1 MASAARVR
9 ARGVRRRIRIFNHE
23 GHNGHEGFL
32 LNSFV
37 LFVSFVFESFY
48 EPRPSHFEE
57 QDVVPRLIR
66 DRVEIADVALAAL
79 GLRGLNPCAGAG
91 SVAFAQAAVE
101 RDVLCLIRF
110 DVHELKIARER
121 RIEFVGRE
129 DVNQR
134 GFVPASHELTQTCFV
149 AVVCKEVGE
158 EDDESRAARKD
169 GVVAHGAVEIRFAFR
184 LKVFEEAEQPRKRGA
199 SARGTELRI
208 NFAVL

>member
-48 EPRPSHFEE
+48 EPRPSHFKE

-66 DRVEIADVALAAL
+66 DRVEIADVAFAAF

-110 DVHELKIARER
+110 DIHELKIARER
-121 RIEFVGRE
+121 RIEFIGRE
-129 DVNQR
+129 NVDQR
-134 GFVPASHELTQTCFV
+134 GFVSAPHELTQARFV
-149 AVVCKEVGE
+149 AVVCEEVGE
-158 EDDESRAARKD
+158 QDHESRAARD
-169 GVVAHGAVEIRFAFR
+169 DRVVAHRPVEVCFALR
-184 LKVFEEAEQPRKRGA
+184 LKVFEKAEQPRERGLP
-199 SARGTELRI
+199 ARGTELRI
-208 NFAVL
+208 HFAVL